1 MNRTTKAKYDLA
13 ERMLNVHIEP
23 AEVAIMSDL
32 PLEEV
37 EKLKANLMKNSDTGG
52 TTVQDYMAELATEAK
67 SQLEAQNKNKQSK
80 KSTINVKTIIKYGK
94 SQ

>member
-23 AEVAIMSDL
+23 AEVAMMSDL

-52 TTVQDYMAELATEAK
+52 TTVQDYMAELATETADAT
-67 SQLEAQNKNKQSK
+67 EADTSEK
-80 KSTINVKTIIKYGK
+80 
-94 SQ
+94 

>member
-13 ERMLNVHIEP
+13 ERMLNVLIEP

-67 SQLEAQNKNKQSK
+67 SQLEAHNKNK
-80 KSTINVKTIIKYGK
+80 
-94 SQ
+94 

>member
-13 ERMLNVHIEP
+13 KRMLNVHIEP

-67 SQLEAQNKNKQSK
+67 SQLEAHNKNK
-80 KSTINVKTIIKYGK
+80 
-94 SQ
+94 

>member
-13 ERMLNVHIEP
+13 ERMLNVHIES
-23 AEVAIMSDL
+23 AEVAMMSDL

-67 SQLEAQNKNKQSK
+67 SQLEAQNKK
-80 KSTINVKTIIKYGK
+80 
-94 SQ
+94 

>member
-32 PLEEV
+32 P
-37 EKLKANLMKNSDTGG
+37 NLMKNSDTGG

-67 SQLEAQNKNKQSK
+67 SQLEAHNKNK
-80 KSTINVKTIIKYGK
+80 
-94 SQ
+94 

>member
-13 ERMLNVHIEP
+13 ERMLNVHIDP
-23 AEVAIMSDL
+23 AEVSMMSDL

-37 EKLKANLMKNSDTGG
+37 EKLKANLMKSSDTGS

-67 SQLEAQNKNKQSK
+67 SQLEANK
-80 KSTINVKTIIKYGK
+80 
-94 SQ
+94 

>member
-1 MNRTTKAKYDLA
+1 
-13 ERMLNVHIEP
+13 MLNVHIEP

-67 SQLEAQNKNKQSK
+67 SQLEAHPARCS
-80 KSTINVKTIIKYGK
+80 VRYR
-94 SQ
+94 

>member
-13 ERMLNVHIEP
+13 ERMLNVPIEP

-67 SQLEAQNKNKQSK
+67 SQLEAQNKNK
-80 KSTINVKTIIKYGK
+80 
-94 SQ
+94 

>member
-23 AEVAIMSDL
+23 AEAAMMSDL

-67 SQLEAQNKNKQSK
+67 SQLETQNKK
-80 KSTINVKTIIKYGK
+80 
-94 SQ
+94 

>member
-1 MNRTTKAKYDLA
+1 
-13 ERMLNVHIEP
+13 MLNVHIEP

-52 TTVQDYMAELATEAK
+52 TTVQDDMAELATEAK
-67 SQLEAQNKNKQSK
+67 SQLEAHNKNK
-80 KSTINVKTIIKYGK
+80 
-94 SQ
+94 

>member
-32 PLEEV
+32 PLEE
-37 EKLKANLMKNSDTGG
+37 ANLMKNSDTGG

-67 SQLEAQNKNKQSK
+67 SQLEAQNKNK
-80 KSTINVKTIIKYGK
+80 
-94 SQ
+94 

>member
-13 ERMLNVHIEP
+13 ERMLNVHIESG
-23 AEVAIMSDL
+23 EVAMMSDL

-67 SQLEAQNKNKQSK
+67 SQLEAQSKNK
-80 KSTINVKTIIKYGK
+80 
-94 SQ
+94 

>member
-52 TTVQDYMAELATEAK
+52 TTVQDYMPELATEAK
-67 SQLEAQNKNKQSK
+67 SQLEAQNKNK
-80 KSTINVKTIIKYGK
+80 
-94 SQ
+94 

>member
-23 AEVAIMSDL
+23 AEVATMSDL

-67 SQLEAQNKNKQSK
+67 SQLEAQNKNK
-80 KSTINVKTIIKYGK
+80 
-94 SQ
+94 

>member
-52 TTVQDYMAELATEAK
+52 TTVQDYMAELSTEAK
-67 SQLEAQNKNKQSK
+67 SQLEAQNKNK
-80 KSTINVKTIIKYGK
+80 
-94 SQ
+94 

>member
-1 MNRTTKAKYDLA
+1 
-13 ERMLNVHIEP
+13 MLNVHIEP
-23 AEVAIMSDL
+23 AEVAMMSDL

-67 SQLEAQNKNKQSK
+67 SQLEAQNKNK
-80 KSTINVKTIIKYGK
+80 
-94 SQ
+94 

>member
-23 AEVAIMSDL
+23 AEVAM
-32 PLEEV
+32 
-37 EKLKANLMKNSDTGG
+37 MKNSDTGG

-67 SQLEAQNKNKQSK
+67 SQLEAQNKNK
-80 KSTINVKTIIKYGK
+80 
-94 SQ
+94 

>member
-37 EKLKANLMKNSDTGG
+37 EKLKANLMKFSDSGVKS
-52 TTVQDYMAELATEAK
+52 VQDYMAELATEAK
-67 SQLEAQNKNKQSK
+67 SQLEAQNKNK
-80 KSTINVKTIIKYGK
+80 
-94 SQ
+94 

>member
-67 SQLEAQNKNKQSK
+67 SLSLIHISEPTRRS
-80 KSTINVKTIIKYGK
+80 
-94 SQ
+94 

>member
-32 PLEEV
+32 PLEEDGR
-37 EKLKANLMKNSDTGG
+37 S
-52 TTVQDYMAELATEAK
+52 
-67 SQLEAQNKNKQSK
+67 
-80 KSTINVKTIIKYGK
+80 
-94 SQ
+94 

>member
-37 EKLKANLMKNSDTGG
+37 EKLKANLMKT
-52 TTVQDYMAELATEAK
+52 AIPA
-67 SQLEAQNKNKQSK
+67 AQPFRTIWQSLPPK
-80 KSTINVKTIIKYGK
+80 PNHS
-94 SQ
+94 

>member
-67 SQLEAQNKNKQSK
+67 SQLEAQNKNTVSYTHLTLP
-80 KSTINVKTIIKYGK
+80 TILRV
-94 SQ
+94 

>member
-37 EKLKANLMKNSDTGG
+37 EKLKANLMKNSDTVG

-67 SQLEAQNKNKQSK
+67 SQLEAQNKNK
-80 KSTINVKTIIKYGK
+80 
-94 SQ
+94 

>member
-23 AEVAIMSDL
+23 AEVAMMSDL

-37 EKLKANLMKNSDTGG
+37 
-52 TTVQDYMAELATEAK
+52 
-67 SQLEAQNKNKQSK
+67 
-80 KSTINVKTIIKYGK
+80 
-94 SQ
+94 

>member
-13 ERMLNVHIEP
+13 ERMLNVYIEP
-23 AEVAIMSDL
+23 AEVAMMSDL

-67 SQLEAQNKNKQSK
+67 SQLEAKQKN
-80 KSTINVKTIIKYGK
+80 
-94 SQ
+94 

>member
-13 ERMLNVHIEP
+13 ERML
-23 AEVAIMSDL
+23 DL

-67 SQLEAQNKNKQSK
+67 SQLEAHNKNK
-80 KSTINVKTIIKYGK
+80 
-94 SQ
+94 

>member
-1 MNRTTKAKYDLA
+1 
-13 ERMLNVHIEP
+13 
-23 AEVAIMSDL
+23 MSDL

-67 SQLEAQNKNKQSK
+67 SQLEAHNKNKQSK
-80 KSTINVKTIIKYGK
+80 KAP
-94 SQ
+94 

>member
-32 PLEEV
+32 PLEEAESKSH
-37 EKLKANLMKNSDTGG
+37 EKQRHRRHNRSGLYGRACHR
-52 TTVQDYMAELATEAK
+52 
-67 SQLEAQNKNKQSK
+67 SQITARS
-80 KSTINVKTIIKYGK
+80 S
-94 SQ
+94 

>member
-52 TTVQDYMAELATEAK
+52 TTVQDYMVELATEAK
-67 SQLEAQNKNKQSK
+67 SQLEAQNKNK
-80 KSTINVKTIIKYGK
+80 
-94 SQ
+94 

>member
-13 ERMLNVHIEP
+13 ERMLNVQIEP

-67 SQLEAQNKNKQSK
+67 SQLEAQNKNK
-80 KSTINVKTIIKYGK
+80 
-94 SQ
+94 

>member
-13 ERMLNVHIEP
+13 ERMLNVHIDP
-23 AEVAIMSDL
+23 AEVSMMSDL

-37 EKLKANLMKNSDTGG
+37 EKLKANLMKNSDTGS

-67 SQLEAQNKNKQSK
+67 SQLEAKNNNK
-80 KSTINVKTIIKYGK
+80 
-94 SQ
+94 

>member
-37 EKLKANLMKNSDTGG
+37 EKLKANLMKNSATGG

-67 SQLEAQNKNKQSK
+67 SQLEAQNKNK
-80 KSTINVKTIIKYGK
+80 
-94 SQ
+94 

>member
-13 ERMLNVHIEP
+13 GRMLNVHIEP

-67 SQLEAQNKNKQSK
+67 SQLEAQNKNK
-80 KSTINVKTIIKYGK
+80 
-94 SQ
+94 

>member
-52 TTVQDYMAELATEAK
+52 TNRSGLYGRACHR
-67 SQLEAQNKNKQSK
+67 SQITARS
-80 KSTINVKTIIKYGK
+80 S
-94 SQ
+94 

>member
-23 AEVAIMSDL
+23 AEVAMMSDL

-52 TTVQDYMAELATEAK
+52 TTVQDYMAELAAEAK
-67 SQLEAQNKNKQSK
+67 SQLEAKQKN
-80 KSTINVKTIIKYGK
+80 
-94 SQ
+94 

>member
-52 TTVQDYMAELATEAK
+52 TTVQDYMAKLATEAK
-67 SQLEAQNKNKQSK
+67 SQLEAHNKNK
-80 KSTINVKTIIKYGK
+80 
-94 SQ
+94 

>member
-23 AEVAIMSDL
+23 AKVAIMSDL

-67 SQLEAQNKNKQSK
+67 SQLEAQNKNK
-80 KSTINVKTIIKYGK
+80 
-94 SQ
+94 

>member
-1 MNRTTKAKYDLA
+1 MNRTTKAKYDLS

-67 SQLEAQNKNKQSK
+67 SQLEAHNKNK
-80 KSTINVKTIIKYGK
+80 
-94 SQ
+94 